1 MNELLNMGKGSY
13 SYLAYL
19 QEAKQ
24 VENHF
29 L

>member
-13 SYLAYL
+13 SYLVYL
-19 QEAKQ
+19 QEPKQ